1 MMAIIGKV
9 NDTPA
14 VAPISLAHIF
24 YNVLLDTFA
33 LSSLL
38 NPSRHFVAL
47 GLKVKDDEKVF
58 ENVKQAVF

>member
-14 VAPISLAHIF
+14 VAPISLGHIF
-24 YNVLLDTFA
+24 FNILLDTFTR
-33 LSSLL
+33 SSLL
-38 NPSRHFVAL
+38 NPSRYFVAL